1 MQNLAISYS
10 LNHLVPLI
18 HATVTD
24 ITTTAVAF
32 FPEGELGECRGF
44 KLQTTTCRLVAEARS
59 GRRGEALG
67 ALPVPRGYIEY

>member
-59 GRRGEALG
+59 GREGGGIGSPSRPPGL
-67 ALPVPRGYIEY
+67 Y